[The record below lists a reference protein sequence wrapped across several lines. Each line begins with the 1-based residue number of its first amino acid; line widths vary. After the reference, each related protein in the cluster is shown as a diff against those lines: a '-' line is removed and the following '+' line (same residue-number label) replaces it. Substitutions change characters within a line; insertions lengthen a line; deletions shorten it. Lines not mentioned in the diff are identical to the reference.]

1 MLLSSGFCELAIATN
16 CVLLALSGGAQQPPK
31 NEFRELLQQGFAL
44 HQQAKFVEAIPMLE
58 KARRMEPDD
67 YFANL
72 LLGIDLLR
80 TDKTAEAIG
89 FLQIAARANPD
100 EDTPEE
106 YLGEAQARLGH
117 FAHAAA
123 AYMEGVKRGKS
134 SEESVLAWAGFA
146 LERFRQ
152 IGEQLRSSEEGVA
165 AMRMLQDQAKQ
176 PVASL
181 RCSAPIPV
189 LEKRLEARNAN
200 SDAATNTRHDLSLC
214 YAVEAD
220 GAAAQLNGHTQD
232 QAALH
237 QLRGD
242 VLLRLSN
249 DASGAQSEY
258 KQAIAVRGQD
268 PALYERMAE
277 AQMSAGDPEEAR
289 QSAMAALG
297 IDPHRRAAMGTL
309 ATLAMNNRDYEEA
322 LPWLEK
328 MKAESPKDRKV
339 EVELGKALAQTG
351 KPAEALTNLQD
362 ALAVGYPDEKGALHS
377 LEARLLRELGRN
389 AEAAKAAE
397 EAKRLSN
404 AFQSRNRSGSRN
416 RSESGNQRGSR
427 KKPDAEQ

>member
-1 MLLSSGFCELAIATN
+1 MLLSCGFCELAIAAS
-16 CVLLALSGGAQQPPK
+16 CMMLALSGGAQTPPEH
-31 NEFRELLQQGFAL
+31 EFRTLLQHGFAL
-44 HQQAKFVEAIPMLE
+44 HQQARFVEAIPLLE

-80 TDKTAEAIG
+80 TDKTTEAIG
-89 FLQIAARANPD
+89 FLQTAAHVKPD

-117 FAHAAA
+117 FGQAAA

-134 SEESVLAWAGFA
+134 SEESLLAWAGFT

-152 IGEQLRSSEEGVA
+152 IGEQLRSSEAGVA
-165 AMRMLQDQAKQ
+165 AMRKLQDEAKQ
-176 PVASL
+176 PAASL
-181 RCSAPIPV
+181 GCPAPIPL
-189 LEKRLEARNAN
+189 LEKNLEARSA
-200 SDAATNTRHDLSLC
+200 SADSATKTRHDLSLC

-220 GAAAQLNGHTQD
+220 RAAAQLNADTQD
-232 QAALH
+232 QGALH

-249 DASGAQSEY
+249 DAAGAQAEY
-258 KQAIAVRGQD
+258 KQAIALRGQD
-268 PALYERMAE
+268 PALFERMTE
-277 AQMSAGDPEEAR
+277 AQMSAGDPEGAR
-289 QSAMAALG
+289 NSAMTALG

-339 EVELGKALAQTG
+339 EVELGKAQAQTG
-351 KPAEALTNLQD
+351 KPAEALRNLED
-362 ALAVGYPDEKGALHS
+362 ALTAGYPDEKGALHS
-377 LEARLLRELGRN
+377 LEATLLRKLGRN
-389 AEAAKAAE
+389 ADAARAAD

-404 AFQSRNRSGSRN
+404 AFQSGNRSGS
-416 RSESGNQRGSR
+416 
-427 KKPDAEQ
+427 KPNADR